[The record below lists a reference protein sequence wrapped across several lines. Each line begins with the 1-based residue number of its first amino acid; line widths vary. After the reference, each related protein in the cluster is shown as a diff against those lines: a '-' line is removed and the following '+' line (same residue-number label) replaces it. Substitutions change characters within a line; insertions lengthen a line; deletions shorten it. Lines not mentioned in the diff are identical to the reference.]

1 MVLKI
6 NPFAYHA
13 IWAYPENYAHIAMRQ
28 VRRVDLLWEG
38 DDVEIYERLKQ
49 KAISLEKEI
58 PEFVKE
64 IIKREIRIDS

>member
-1 MVLKI
+1 
-6 NPFAYHA
+6 
-13 IWAYPENYAHIAMRQ
+13 MRQ